1 MGQLI
6 DGVAKGDPLDP
17 ISIVAFA
24 NDNDAFKFV
33 QQGFQLNGLT
43 PVFQTQMRINDQ
55 FNYDRDGFA
64 VFSYFNN
71 GVVNLL
77 SITEL
82 HSDLLPLKI
91 GSYGAQLTLSRAQ

>member
-1 MGQLI
+1 MGKLI

-17 ISIVAFA
+17 LLIVQFA

-43 PVFQTQMRINDQ
+43 PLFQTQMRINDQ
-55 FNYDRDGFA
+55 FEYNTDGFA
-64 VFSYFNN
+64 VFSYPNG
-71 GVVNLL
+71 GVVSLL

-82 HSDLLPLKI
+82 HSDVLPLKV
-91 GSYGAQLTLSRAQ
+91 GSFGTQLTISRAS